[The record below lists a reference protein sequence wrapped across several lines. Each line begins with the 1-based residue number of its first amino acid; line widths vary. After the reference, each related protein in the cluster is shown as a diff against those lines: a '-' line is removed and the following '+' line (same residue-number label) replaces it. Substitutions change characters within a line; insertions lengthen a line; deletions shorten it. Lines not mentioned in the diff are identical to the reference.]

1 MIEYSLDKFEQK
13 VYKPL
18 LPKIKIKKFEDIK
31 KDNNEADMIKFLGL
45 EED

>member
-18 LPKIKIKKFEDIK
+18 LPKVKFKKVRRHK
-31 KDNNEADMIKFLGL
+31 KR
-45 EED
+45 